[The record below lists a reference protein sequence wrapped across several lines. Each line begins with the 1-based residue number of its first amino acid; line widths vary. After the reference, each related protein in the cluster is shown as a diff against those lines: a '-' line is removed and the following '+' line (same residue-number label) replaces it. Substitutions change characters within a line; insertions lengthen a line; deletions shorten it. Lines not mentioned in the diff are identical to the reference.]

1 MVGQPVANESSE
13 RSRFLSSAVALIF
26 GLDSDY
32 QQDKATPNWGKS
44 AQPGPTYF
52 FSKETNYIHIM
63 NAHACGDTD
72 GPSRLSRNFL
82 YIRSQQCAGSKD
94 CNDTVFTMFNVLAA
108 PLNYSCVQPL
118 IFRTGYDEDGPIM
131 ATPGTTGTAAED
143 RAPRP
148 AATDAAPTGV
158 AEEPALSPKLTAET
172 LARCVEATPAWRSW
186 MEAGVH
192 VASQEVLRAHRQ
204 VGQAH
209 LLTSPAS
216 PPITMQ
222 DVLAAT
228 RPNAEAAK
236 AAKAAKAADTD
247 VDALLEATPTAALV
261 NAALAYLFASRPQLF
276 VRRVSQQMDRCSG
289 TNLSQY
295 TFGGISLGLATDVV
309 DVWDINTMIPGHTKF
324 GPDFTALKLANKL
337 PSPPSRMHP
346 SLP

>member
-1 MVGQPVANESSE
+1 
-13 RSRFLSSAVALIF
+13 
-26 GLDSDY
+26 
-32 QQDKATPNWGKS
+32 
-44 AQPGPTYF
+44 
-52 FSKETNYIHIM
+52 
-63 NAHACGDTD
+63 
-72 GPSRLSRNFL
+72 
-82 YIRSQQCAGSKD
+82 
-94 CNDTVFTMFNVLAA
+94 MFNVLAA

-143 RAPRP
+143 CAPRP
-148 AATDAAPTGV
+148 AATDA
-158 AEEPALSPKLTAET
+158 EEPALSSKLTAET
-172 LARCVEATPAWRSW
+172 LARCVKATPAWRSW

-209 LLTSPAS
+209 LLTSPA
-216 PPITMQ
+216 PAPITMQ

-236 AAKAAKAADTD
+236 AAKASKAADTD

-289 TNLSQY
+289 TNLS
-295 TFGGISLGLATDVV
+295 
-309 DVWDINTMIPGHTKF
+309 
-324 GPDFTALKLANKL
+324 
-337 PSPPSRMHP
+337 
-346 SLP
+346 